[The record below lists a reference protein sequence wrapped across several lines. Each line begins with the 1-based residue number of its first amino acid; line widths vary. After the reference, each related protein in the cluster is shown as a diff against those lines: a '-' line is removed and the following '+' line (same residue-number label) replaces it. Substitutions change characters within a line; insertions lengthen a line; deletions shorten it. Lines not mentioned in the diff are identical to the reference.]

1 MPRRPIDPE
10 ARRIG
15 LALRAIRESQGL
27 TQEQVA
33 ESLGK
38 GEGAYAAYEAG
49 RSRFTVP
56 EIRDVA
62 RALKVSTAHLA
73 TRLGLCG
80 EPAASESPDIARV
93 LVDRFGPRV
102 GQALVRLDGVLAH
115 MEADDQTA
123 LTVTVRRIVESYE
136 RREPSSAAEEQAI
149 YETQ

>member
-1 MPRRPIDPE
+1 MARPIDPE

-15 LALRAIRESQGL
+15 GVLRAIRQSQGL

-56 EIRDVA
+56 ELRSVA

-80 EPAASESPDIARV
+80 ESDTTESPDIATA
-93 LVDRFGPRV
+93 LVDRFGPRL
-102 GQALVRLDGVLAH
+102 GSALVRLDGVLAR
-115 MEADDQTA
+115 MQADDQTA

-136 RREPSSAAEEQAI
+136 RPSHSSDRPAV